1 MFSKVLIANRGE
13 IAARIAKTCKRMG
26 IETVAVYS
34 EVEKDSV
41 HVQACDQAVCV
52 GPGPVRESYLNAD
65 AILDAA
71 RSTNADAIH
80 PGYGLLSENPE
91 FAKTVRDAGLGF
103 IGPDAEML
111 TLFGDKLRA
120 RQVAHEAGVR
130 CNPAS
135 DPVADASQAHAHAY
149 QLGYPLLV
157 KAVAGGGGIGM
168 ELVQEP
174 EALADAIQRCQRRGE
189 QAFGDVRVYLERAI
203 DRPRHVEVQLIG
215 DSTGHVLA
223 FGERECS
230 VQRRHQKLIEESPAP
245 VFTNLHDGET
255 VREQML
261 AAAISIFEQVRYQ
274 NIGTCEFLVDAHG
287 QFYFLEVN
295 ARLQVEHAVTE
306 MCWGIDLVELQ
317 LRMAAGEPLPP
328 ELDYKLPS
336 GHAIEARICAENPLK
351 NFAPSPGDV
360 EELRWPPLPVGSVRV
375 DSGIGVGSKVTPYY
389 DSLVA
394 KVIAH
399 GPTRHQALLLLDRAL
414 GGTLVRPLQTN
425 IEFLRS
431 VLADHAFRAGQYD
444 TAITQRLKP
453 LPQ

>member
-1 MFSKVLIANRGE
+1 
-13 IAARIAKTCKRMG
+13 
-26 IETVAVYS
+26 
-34 EVEKDSV
+34 
-41 HVQACDQAVCV
+41 
-52 GPGPVRESYLNAD
+52 
-65 AILDAA
+65 
-71 RSTNADAIH
+71 
-80 PGYGLLSENPE
+80 
-91 FAKTVRDAGLGF
+91 
-103 IGPDAEML
+103 
-111 TLFGDKLRA
+111 
-120 RQVAHEAGVR
+120 
-130 CNPAS
+130 
-135 DPVADASQAHAHAY
+135 
-149 QLGYPLLV
+149 
-157 KAVAGGGGIGM
+157 
-168 ELVQEP
+168 
-174 EALADAIQRCQRRGE
+174 
-189 QAFGDVRVYLERAI
+189 
-203 DRPRHVEVQLIG
+203 
-215 DSTGHVLA
+215 
-223 FGERECS
+223 
-230 VQRRHQKLIEESPAP
+230 
-245 VFTNLHDGET
+245 
-255 VREQML
+255 ML

-317 LRMAAGEPLPP
+317 LRMAAGQPLPP
-328 ELDYKLPS
+328 ELDYKRPS

-414 GGTLVRPLQTN
+414 GGTLVQPLQTN

-444 TAITQRLKP
+444 TAITQRL
-453 LPQ
+453 LPPPP

>member
-13 IAARIAKTCKRMG
+13 IATRIAKTCKRLG
-26 IETVAVYS
+26 IATVAVYS
-34 EVEKDSV
+34 EVEKDSI
-41 HVQACDQAVCV
+41 HVQACDEAVCI
-52 GPGPVRESYLNAD
+52 GPAPVRASYLNAD

-71 RSTNADAIH
+71 RASNAEAIH
-80 PGYGLLSENPE
+80 PGYGLLSENPQ
-91 FAKTVRDAGLGF
+91 FAKAVRDANVTF
-103 IGPDAEML
+103 IGPDAETL
-111 TLFGDKLRA
+111 ALFGDKLRA

-135 DPVADASQAHAHAY
+135 EPLEDASQAKAQAY
-149 QLGYPLLV
+149 QVGFPLLV

-168 ELVQEP
+168 ERVEEP
-174 EALADAIQRCQRRGE
+174 EGLADAIQRCQRRGE
-189 QAFGDVRVYLERAI
+189 QAFGDARVYLERAI

-245 VFTNLHDGET
+245 IFTHLHDGET
-255 VREQML
+255 LRDQMV
-261 AAAISIFEQVRYQ
+261 AAAVSIFEQVRYQ
-274 NIGTCEFLVDAHG
+274 NAGTCEFLVDAHG

-317 LRMAAGEPLPP
+317 LRTAAGEALPS
-328 ELDYKLPS
+328 ELEHKLPS
-336 GHAIEARICAENPLK
+336 GHAVEARICAENPLK
-351 NFAPSPGDV
+351 NFAPSPGLV

-375 DSGIGVGSKVTPYY
+375 DSGIGVGSAVTPHY

-394 KVIAH
+394 KVIAY

-414 GGTLVRPLQTN
+414 GGTLIKPLQTN
-425 IEFLRS
+425 VEFLRS

-444 TAITQRLKP
+444 TAITQRLMPKS
-453 LPQ
+453 Q